1 MDDPQEVVA
10 WGPIDGEPP
19 VGLDVRAEHPTMV
32 DAFDKA
38 AVHYCVTSGCGIIQ
52 DPDFARGGNNMRI
65 ICPDKNCCLAFHYTR
80 RTRGNCKK
88 VFMVKERGDPPVL
101 VHSVG
106 CTSRPQ
112 LNSKQMSMLPGMKE
126 RAAKG
131 GRISLR
137 EVNAILASA
146 GALDSTST
154 VGARVQR
161 AVRAGQHAEYSAGG
175 GSNTSWGKAKGFF
188 EEFKAQNP
196 SCKVEVEFDKNGRCN
211 WVFAMVD
218 GATAELLE
226 GVRVSPGSPR
236 GGRAGPLAGGQPLPP
251 SVPSTSGP

>member
-88 VFMVKERGDPPVL
+88 
-101 VHSVG
+101 
-106 CTSRPQ
+106 
-112 LNSKQMSMLPGMKE
+112 
-126 RAAKG
+126 
-131 GRISLR
+131 
-137 EVNAILASA
+137 
-146 GALDSTST
+146 
-154 VGARVQR
+154 R

-211 WVFAMVD
+211 WAFAMVD
-218 GATAELLE
+218 GPTAELLE
-226 GVRVSPGSPR
+226 NASLRVASADGTAMKGDSPDDGNILVLEAKLADGRIWPIAIEQVPVSAYVGSSKNLKDLKAAR
-236 GGRAGPLAGGQPLPP
+236 ILVEVLLAP
-251 SVPSTSGP
+251 